1 MWPEKHSHQTNKIQV
16 VKHRNTNT
24 HKPNIL
30 KYIKHKYKHSN
41 SKTIKHNQTTKTR
54 HPSSTNQIQQTPCT
68 KKLVCKGNTITSS
81 LSTQYKFKMA
91 GGNKG
96 AARDLTVDLDF
107 IMRDTISPPIGTKRS
122 GGNRT
127 TSTEKK
133 NKLASKEVI
142 TPSTNFW
149 LGFDMMER
157 LAIDE

>member
-1 MWPEKHSHQTNKIQV
+1 MQGQ
-16 VKHRNTNT
+16 
-24 HKPNIL
+24 
-30 KYIKHKYKHSN
+30 
-41 SKTIKHNQTTKTR
+41 HN
-54 HPSSTNQIQQTPCT
+54 NLI
-68 KKLVCKGNTITSS
+68 

-91 GGNKG
+91 GGSRG

-142 TPSTNFW
+142 TPSTNF
-149 LGFDMMER
+149 
-157 LAIDE
+157 